1 MKSQNRLHF
10 FPMQINTSGFL
21 LGCLGVPPI
30 LKCTFENEEAIY
42 FNTLAHIY
50 FSINDYLS

>member
-1 MKSQNRLHF
+1 
-10 FPMQINTSGFL
+10 MQINTSGFL